1 MSESDIGEGQGPDD
15 LGAPRDEELP
25 GFLATVH
32 TRSVPPMAWW
42 VGCPASTPFITD
54 FLTVAASGFLDRD
67 AHDRPLD

>member
-1 MSESDIGEGQGPDD
+1 
-15 LGAPRDEELP
+15 
-25 GFLATVH
+25 
-32 TRSVPPMAWW
+32 MAWW